1 MLYGPSRQPLRV
13 VGQFMGKFSH
23 EEKST
28 KQPVYVVRGLK
39 TNLLG
44 LPAIT
49 AINLAG
55 RVDAI
60 NTEER
65 IMEKFPTVFK
75 GLGTL
80 GGPYEIQL
88 KFVCISASV
97 HQKVPQELD
106 RMESIGVISKVD
118 TPTP

>member
-1 MLYGPSRQPLRV
+1 
-13 VGQFMGKFSH
+13 
-23 EEKST
+23 
-28 KQPVYVVRGLK
+28 
-39 TNLLG
+39 
-44 LPAIT
+44 
-49 AINLAG
+49 
-55 RVDAI
+55 
-60 NTEER
+60 
-65 IMEKFPTVFK
+65 MEKFPTVFK